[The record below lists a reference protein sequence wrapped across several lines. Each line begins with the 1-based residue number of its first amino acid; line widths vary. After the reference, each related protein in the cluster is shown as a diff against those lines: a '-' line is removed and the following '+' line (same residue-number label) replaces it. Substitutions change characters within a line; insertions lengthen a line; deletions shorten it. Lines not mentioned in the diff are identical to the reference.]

1 MCSYHPVLPV
11 LTQSFPARG
20 SSDLDAVATRGAPS
34 ATAATAAK
42 QADLTILAGNVA
54 RCNWTTRPR
63 VSGQALLP
71 AAVLPTTI
79 RRDYV
84 ANANDSY
91 WLPNARHPLPPTA
104 RIVGA
109 PAGAQGV
116 RSRLPLALIE
126 KRLAGAGGQPRTLD
140 TAWGP
145 STTFAH

>member
-1 MCSYHPVLPV
+1 MSL
-11 LTQSFPARG
+11 FPNG
-20 SSDLDAVATRGAPS
+20 TEAVATRGAPS

-91 WLPNARHPLPPTA
+91 WLPNARHPLTPTA
-104 RIVGA
+104 RIVGETA
-109 PAGAQGV
+109 VAQG
-116 RSRLPLALIE
+116 RSEEHTSELQSLMRISYAVICLT
-126 KRLAGAGGQPRTLD
+126 KKKQK
-140 TAWGP
+140 
-145 STTFAH
+145 SKY

>member
-1 MCSYHPVLPV
+1 MSL
-11 LTQSFPARG
+11 FPNG
-20 SSDLDAVATRGAPS
+20 TEAVATRGAPS

-91 WLPNARHPLPPTA
+91 WLPNARHPLTPTA
-104 RIVGA
+104 RIVGENA
-109 PAGAQGV
+109 VAQGF
-116 RSRLPLALIE
+116 RSRMPLDLIE
-126 KRLAGAGGQPRTLD
+126 KRLAGEAGQPRTVAR
-140 TAWGP
+140 AWVRSP
-145 STTFAH
+145 LFAHQRHAATPTRPP

>member
-1 MCSYHPVLPV
+1 MSRIPNV
-11 LTQSFPARG
+11 T
-20 SSDLDAVATRGAPS
+20 DAVATRCAPS

-91 WLPNARHPLPPTA
+91 WLPNARHPLTPTA
-104 RIVGA
+104 RIVGETA
-109 PAGAQGV
+109 RPAERRVGQECGSTG
-116 RSRLPLALIE
+116 RSR
-126 KRLAGAGGQPRTLD
+126 
-140 TAWGP
+140 
-145 STTFAH
+145 

>member
-1 MCSYHPVLPV
+1 MSL
-11 LTQSFPARG
+11 FPNG
-20 SSDLDAVATRGAPS
+20 TEAVATRGAPS

-91 WLPNARHPLPPTA
+91 WLPHARHPLTPTA
-104 RIVGA
+104 RILGEPDVA
-109 PAGAQGV
+109 PGF
-116 RSRLPLALIE
+116 RSRMQLDLIE
-126 KRLAGAGGQPRTLD
+126 QRLAGADGQPRPTDSDWVRSTL
-140 TAWGP
+140 
-145 STTFAH
+145 FANHSSAPIPPRAP